1 MRLTTCVHVTT
12 LESAQLES
20 AQLESGLLWEVSV
33 TRGI

>member
-1 MRLTTCVHVTT
+1 VRLTTCVHVTT